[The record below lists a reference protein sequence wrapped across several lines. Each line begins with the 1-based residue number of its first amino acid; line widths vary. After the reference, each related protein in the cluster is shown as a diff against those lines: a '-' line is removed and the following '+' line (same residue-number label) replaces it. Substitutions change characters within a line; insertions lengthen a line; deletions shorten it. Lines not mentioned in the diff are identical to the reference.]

1 MKIAIAQTKSVK
13 GNISAN
19 IKNHHQFIEKAIAFN
34 ADIIVFPELSITNYE
49 PSLAHDL
56 AIEISDDRFTLFQEL
71 SDKNKITVAIG
82 VPLKHRKGITISMLI
97 FQPRKERITYSKQ
110 ILHEDELPYFVPGT
124 EQVYS
129 NIKNEKI
136 AFAICYE
143 SMQSTHFL
151 HAYNTNITMYVA
163 SVAKTDEGVQKGDTH
178 YQNITAKYPTT
189 IVMANAIG
197 TCDNFVSAG
206 QSAVFKNG
214 KQIAQLNKTQEGFL
228 LFDTELTIAKAY
240 YFTED

>member
-19 IKNHHQFIEKAIAFN
+19 IKNHCAFIEKAIDFK
-34 ADIIVFPELSITNYE
+34 ADMIVFPELSITNYE
-49 PSLAHDL
+49 PTLAHDL
-56 AIEISDDRFTLFQEL
+56 GMETTDERFTVFQKL
-71 SDKNKITVAIG
+71 SDENNITITVG
-82 VPLKHRKGITISMLI
+82 VPLKKEDDCTINMLI
-97 FQPRKERITYSKQ
+97 FQPKKEITTYSKQ
-110 ILHEDELPYFVPGT
+110 LLHEDELPYFVAGT

-129 NIKNEKI
+129 KIKNEKV

-143 SMQSTHFL
+143 SMQTTHFL
-151 HAYNTNITMYVA
+151 HAYNTNIAMYVA
-163 SVAKTDEGVQKGDTH
+163 SVAKTDEGVQKGNAH
-178 YQNITAKYPTT
+178 YKNITATYPAT

-197 TCDNFVSAG
+197 PCDDFASAG

-228 LFDTELTIAKAY
+228 LFDTELSTAKAY
-240 YFTED
+240 YFT